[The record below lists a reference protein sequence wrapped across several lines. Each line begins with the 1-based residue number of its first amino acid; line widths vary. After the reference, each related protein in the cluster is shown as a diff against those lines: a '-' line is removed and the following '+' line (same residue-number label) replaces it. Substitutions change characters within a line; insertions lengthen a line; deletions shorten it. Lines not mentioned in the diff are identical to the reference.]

1 LILINITEKFP
12 INILPVVTRVD
23 TSSVI
28 FKHTPNKNNFSHHRN
43 MGEKDFSAGCTE
55 SALIWKLKRLK
66 IAPIEFSFA
75 LIVLLWK
82 RFSGGNVR

>member
-1 LILINITEKFP
+1 
-12 INILPVVTRVD
+12 
-23 TSSVI
+23 
-28 FKHTPNKNNFSHHRN
+28 
-43 MGEKDFSAGCTE
+43 MGETDFSAGCTE